1 VWSTGRS
8 PRAISPGYRVSV
20 NAGRAGPGR
29 SWPPQRPAIFDSG
42 SATSMS
48 VQTSCARNSCT
59 AQRPTTVDT
68 SAPTSEA
75 RNPRNPGLC
84 PDRGK
89 DPLTNF
95 AGPGLRRRVPF
106 FASPAFTKPQVSGT
120 AVTARGESSPARSAN
135 VARTGEGA
143 DCGATPAL
151 PLCGSTRQGRPS
163 LRVAA
168 PTRGGQPIL
177 NQRAVPYRELLFR
190 YTNSTLGAD
199 RGGHIGGA
207 AARERP

>member
-1 VWSTGRS
+1 LPNTHFPESFACSPQEKAVTSGRECCFRGCECLLDEDQSANAARSRGHDGS
-8 PRAISPGYRVSV
+8 PSY
-20 NAGRAGPGR
+20 
-29 SWPPQRPAIFDSG
+29 
-42 SATSMS
+42 
-48 VQTSCARNSCT
+48 
-59 AQRPTTVDT
+59 
-68 SAPTSEA
+68 
-75 RNPRNPGLC
+75 PRNPGLC

-89 DPLTNF
+89 DPLSNF

-151 PLCGSTRQGRPS
+151 PLCGSTRQGKPS